1 VIVFRRNG
9 NDRPDGSTTEAAREV
24 VLHTRKIVGLE
35 AELAGIELRQKA
47 KAGATGFGAGAAAA
61 YLALVGALFLLGAIA
76 AALATAM
83 PVWAAL
89 LIVAGLLFGGAAIA
103 ALIARRVLRT
113 IPPPLPGQTIDE
125 ARRTV
130 AAVRS

>member
-1 VIVFRRNG
+1 VSVLKRDWNG
-9 NDRPDGSTTEAAREV
+9 RPVGSTAEAARQV
-24 VLHTRKIVGLE
+24 VLHARKIVGLE

-47 KAGATGFGAGAAAA
+47 RAGAAGIGAGAAAA

-76 AALATAM
+76 AALATVM

-89 LIVAGLLFGGAAIA
+89 LIVAGLLFGGAVIA
-103 ALIARRVLRT
+103 ALVARRMLKKV
-113 IPPPLPGQTIDE
+113 PPPLPDQTIDE

>member
-1 VIVFRRNG
+1 VIVFKRNG
-9 NDRPDGSTTEAAREV
+9 NGPPAGSTAEAARQV
-24 VLHTRKIVGLE
+24 VLHVRKIVGLE

-47 KAGATGFGAGAAAA
+47 KAGATGIGTGAAAA
-61 YLALVGALFLLGAIA
+61 YLALVGALFLLGAVA
-76 AALATAM
+76 AALATVM

-89 LIVAGLLFGGAAIA
+89 LIVAGLLFAGAVIA
-103 ALIARRVLRT
+103 ALIARRVLKT
-113 IPPPLPGQTIDE
+113 IPPALPDQTIDE